1 MSATKRQACGRGFE
15 TCRESCSRADG
26 NQLAQWTAYQTS
38 ILDLAMVA
46 IWGLRVRV
54 PYWLNFFLRE
64 SLRIDA
70 LRLIRSWLHQT
81 RPRRDFR
88 DAPETPEDLAG
99 TAQGLSKGRARC
111 LGALQRQP
119 DISIAMRSSLIRA
132 RSYVSQW
139 QKKKKKTQVL
149 DLCGIRRSSLAYN
162 CACSASRRRRTA
174 DYTSRCDSPPL
185 KSRFN
190 KTNSC
195 ELALASLRHHFNDA

>member
-1 MSATKRQACGRGFE
+1 
-15 TCRESCSRADG
+15 
-26 NQLAQWTAYQTS
+26 
-38 ILDLAMVA
+38 
-46 IWGLRVRV
+46 
-54 PYWLNFFLRE
+54 
-64 SLRIDA
+64 
-70 LRLIRSWLHQT
+70 LHQT

-119 DISIAMRSSLIRA
+119 DISIAMRSSLIRV
-132 RSYVSQW
+132 RSYSSHNG
-139 QKKKKKTQVL
+139 KKKKTTQVL
-149 DLCGIRRSSLAYN
+149 DLCGIGRSSLAYN
-162 CACSASRRRRTA
+162 CACSASRRRRTGQDS

-195 ELALASLRHHFNDA
+195 ELALASLRYHFNDA